1 MEISQKRGILS
12 NLFLI
17 LISSFAAN
25 FALMYWWWAQIYLY
39 TGSIFSISLFILV
52 LLNPVVLFLV
62 NRNSEEFLIHLEV
75 QKKSFIVPLVIGRGF
90 MIVHLLGL
98 TDITVHR
105 YLYRSIFIMV
115 AMGISL
121 IYALIQKYKYYK
133 KTFDRN
139 IKKMVVAFF
148 VDLVS
153 LTLYFLLLTN
163 IEGLLT

>member
-75 QKKSFIVPLVIGRGF
+75 QKKSFIVPLVIGLGF

-105 YLYRSIFIMV
+105 YLYRSIF